1 VPNQT
6 ALHVNRAALSTM
18 LRPRNDFPP
27 PLISPRANRR
37 ARIWEISQSLHCSI
51 VGTCLSAAEL
61 RQFFVRVGDAD
72 AKTASDHKLHGRGV
86 LVAGRHDQLGK
97 LLHKT
102 LDNRHEGSIKRFA
115 KATTAAELGEFWH
128 EAFDQGAISGAYW
141 AVLTHPE
148 VDRPLVE
155 KVFGEVHMLSHMV
168 GSASRVDIAR
178 LRQLE
183 RDLGDRDDKIARQQA
198 RLADN
203 ADVRTALQRKIE
215 ALEADIRR
223 RAAAESVAPGIA
235 LDLSAAASVQLRLD
249 SERAHAEKLASRVE
263 ELEHQVGSAQE
274 QVSCLQERNDRL
286 QHEVAALEAMLGFDE
301 AAARDREPTA
311 RDLTGV
317 TLLYVGG
324 RPGLIDQLKA
334 LTASRGG
341 TLLSHDGGIEDNVG
355 VLPGLVSRA
364 DAALFPVD
372 CVSHTAVGLIKKLC
386 RNACKPL
393 VPLRSASVASFIAAI
408 GAEDAL
414 RQLTPT
420 E

>member
-1 VPNQT
+1 
-6 ALHVNRAALSTM
+6 M
-18 LRPRNDFPP
+18 LRARNDFPI
-27 PLISPRANRR
+27 PLVAPRGNRR
-37 ARIWEISQSLHCSI
+37 ARIWEISPSLHCSI

-72 AKTASDHKLHGRGV
+72 AKTASDHALHGRGV

-102 LDNRHEGSIKRFA
+102 LDNRHEASIKRFA
-115 KATTAAELGEFWH
+115 KATTAAELNELWH
-128 EAFDQGAISGAYW
+128 EAFDQGGISGAYW
-141 AVLTHPE
+141 SVLTHPE
-148 VDRPLVE
+148 ADRPLVE
-155 KVFGEVHMLSHMV
+155 KVFGQVHMLSHMV
-168 GSASRVDIAR
+168 GSSSRMDIAR

-183 RDLGDRDDKIARQQA
+183 RDLADRDDKIARQQA
-198 RLADN
+198 RLAESAN
-203 ADVRTALQRKIE
+203 VRLSLLRKIE

-223 RAAAESVAPGIA
+223 WAATESVAPGIA
-235 LDLSAAASVQLRLD
+235 LNLSAAASVQLRLD
-249 SERAHAEKLASRVE
+249 SERAHAEKLASRAE
-263 ELEHQVGSAQE
+263 ELEEQVRRAQE
-274 QVSCLQERNDRL
+274 EVSCLRAHNDRL
-286 QHEVAALEAMLGFDE
+286 QHEVTALEAMLGFDE
-301 AAARDREPTA
+301 TATRDPEAAA

-334 LTASRGG
+334 ITARQGG

-355 VLPGLVSRA
+355 VLPGLLSRA

-372 CVSHTAVGLIKKLC
+372 CVSHAAAGLIKKLC

-393 VPLRSASVASFIAAI
+393 VPLRSASVASFVAAI
-408 GAEDAL
+408 SAEDAL
-414 RQLTPT
+414 LQLKAPM